1 MSDDDESGAPVRAN
15 RSGRHAHA
23 SPPPG
28 SRCGRVPE
36 LGADIAATSVSGLS
50 SGAFMA
56 VQIEVAHSKD
66 IKGAGIVAGGPYAC
80 AETEASRLVPFWP
93 SAVLQNAQQAL
104 NQCMQTTSGT
114 PRRQELAKRAE
125 ELAKD
130 DKIDPLAG
138 LTDDNVY
145 LFSGNEDQTVTRPV
159 VEAAAAFLKDA
170 GVKETNLTLVEKEG
184 GHAFITAQGGAAC
197 GITATPYVTDCDYDQ
212 ALAILAWIYGPLAAP
227 LTKPEG
233 QFILFDQRPFSD
245 PGDGFADQGVVYVP
259 AELHREARLPRPYSA
274 PWLRAVAR
282 DGGRRLHQAVGLR
295 RDRRH
300 KSAYHPVPPD
310 EADLGDKPAGLWDWW
325 AIPTS
330 TISARTRRRSKR
342 SGPWS
347 SSSPQGREG

>member
-1 MSDDDESGAPVRAN
+1 MPK
-15 RSGRHAHA
+15 
-23 SPPPG
+23 
-28 SRCGRVPE
+28 

-66 IKGAGIVAGGPYAC
+66 IKAPASWPEAPYAC

-114 PRRQELAKRAE
+114 PDAKKLAKRAE

-170 GVKETNLTLVEKEG
+170 GVKETNVTWSRRK
-184 GHAFITAQGGAAC
+184 AAM
-197 GITATPYVTDCDYDQ
+197 
-212 ALAILAWIYGPLAAP
+212 
-227 LTKPEG
+227 
-233 QFILFDQRPFSD
+233 RSS
-245 PGDGFADQGVVYVP
+245 
-259 AELHREARLPRPYSA
+259 LHRAEQRAASPLRL
-274 PWLRAVAR
+274 
-282 DGGRRLHQAVGLR
+282 
-295 RDRRH
+295 
-300 KSAYHPVPPD
+300 
-310 EADLGDKPAGLWDWW
+310 
-325 AIPTS
+325 T
-330 TISARTRRRSKR
+330 
-342 SGPWS
+342 
-347 SSSPQGREG
+347 